1 MDDSRLLRRL
11 ASLSASAEPEQI
23 DRGVSLA
30 LERVPSVSEQTRK
43 RFSWRQSL
51 LLLAVVL
58 GLAGGAGVA
67 VAELTDSELEEGQFA
82 IDQNFEPVLCPDGQ
96 PLFVDDEARAALDAG
111 SAVPTCPDGSV
122 PQGVV
127 GVRELG
133 GPGNGDRPPSPQ
145 K

>member
-11 ASLSASAEPEQI
+11 ASLTASAEPEQI

-30 LERVPSVSEQTRK
+30 FERVPKTPEQARK
-43 RFSWRQSL
+43 RFSWRRSL

-67 VAELTDSELEEGQFA
+67 VAELTDSEPVEGQFA
-82 IDQNFEPVLCPDGQ
+82 IDQNLEPVLCPDGQ
-96 PLFVDDEARAALDAG
+96 PLIVDDEARAALEAG
-111 SAVPTCPDGSV
+111 SAAPACPDGSV

-127 GVRELG
+127 GVEELS
-133 GPGNGDRPPSPQ
+133 NGDSPPARE